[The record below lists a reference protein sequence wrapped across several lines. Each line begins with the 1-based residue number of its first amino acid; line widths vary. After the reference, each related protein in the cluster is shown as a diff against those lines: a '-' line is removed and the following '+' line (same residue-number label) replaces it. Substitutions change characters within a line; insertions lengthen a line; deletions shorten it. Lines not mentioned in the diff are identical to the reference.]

1 MTLRDNGLAGDS
13 SSVPAANTTGEVT
26 VPAIVLT
33 GPLVQP
39 LATKTASYSVTVN
52 DRIILVNAAG
62 ATTMTLPVT
71 GSAGQKWTI
80 KNIST
85 GTCTVQGASG
95 TIEGSS
101 TVTLNPSN
109 SFDIVF
115 DGTNFWIV

>member
-1 MTLRDNGLAGDS
+1 
-13 SSVPAANTTGEVT
+13 
-26 VPAIVLT
+26 
-33 GPLVQP
+33 
-39 LATKTASYSVTVN
+39 
-52 DRIILVNAAG
+52 
-62 ATTMTLPVT
+62 MTLPVT